1 MDAATWDLVRRRF
14 YLWSLT
20 LTLAGAGLAGLLGDV
35 AQAWSLVA
43 GAAIGVLNLSLL
55 AGAAYRL
62 VRSVQASP
70 QLHIG
75 EGGRAATAWALVRWP
90 VAALATAAVLW
101 YMPGRPEGLTAG
113 VFVALAAFCVAAL
126 HSRAELSRDDLV
138 SEDPAPHEDPPPDR

>member
-14 YLWSLT
+14 YLWTLT
-20 LTLAGAGLAGLLGDV
+20 LTLAGAGLAGLWGD
-35 AQAWSLVA
+35 ASQAWSLVA
-43 GAAIGVLNLSLL
+43 GAVIGVLNLSLL

-70 QLHIG
+70 QLHVG

-113 VFVALAAFCVAAL
+113 VFVALAGFCVAAL
-126 HSRAELSRDDLV
+126 HSRNDLSRDD
-138 SEDPAPHEDPPPDR
+138 EPASHEDPPPDR